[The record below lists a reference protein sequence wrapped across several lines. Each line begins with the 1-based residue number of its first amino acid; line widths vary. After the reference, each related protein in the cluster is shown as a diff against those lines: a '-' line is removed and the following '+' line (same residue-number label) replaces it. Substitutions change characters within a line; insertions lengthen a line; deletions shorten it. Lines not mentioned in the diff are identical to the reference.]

1 MATTN
6 SRSEVMPVLHVPE
19 SNSAPEPLESPQ
31 HDERSQAG
39 VQSNNLGG
47 NAPSVSGKRKRE
59 NFPQEVIS
67 ELMTWARAHASA
79 PYPNNRD
86 LAMLQSRTSLTI
98 KQLNYWFSN
107 YRRRQRH
114 VPPTPAAAPAA
125 APQPAAASPPQQAA
139 SPNFSAP
146 SPVSAGQLAAELLR
160 PVPPPSGVVTVAQA
174 APVLPPLR
182 LPASGVP
189 AMSGIFAGASAAAPP
204 RLPPFSSLPPSPASL
219 TPLPFVRASLLRH
232 SIACP
237 ATAVP
242 MASPLALPSFDLLLS
257 GKAPSMS

>member
-1 MATTN
+1 
-6 SRSEVMPVLHVPE
+6 MPVLHVPE

-114 VPPTPAAAPAA
+114 VPSAASAGS
-125 APQPAAASPPQQAA
+125 APQQQIASPSQMVSSPGYAASSAPNAA
-139 SPNFSAP
+139 SA
-146 SPVSAGQLAAELLR
+146 AQLAAELLR
-160 PVPPPSGVVTVAQA
+160 PMPPPAGVVTVAQA

-182 LPASGVP
+182 LPAPSGAP
-189 AMSGIFAGASAAAPP
+189 SIGGPFNGMSAGVPP

-219 TPLPFVRASLLRH
+219 TPSPFVRASLLR
-232 SIACP
+232 SIAFPSTGVCNLP
-237 ATAVP
+237 AA
-242 MASPLALPSFDLLLS
+242 PLSLPNFDLLLAGRS
-257 GKAPSMS
+257 PSN